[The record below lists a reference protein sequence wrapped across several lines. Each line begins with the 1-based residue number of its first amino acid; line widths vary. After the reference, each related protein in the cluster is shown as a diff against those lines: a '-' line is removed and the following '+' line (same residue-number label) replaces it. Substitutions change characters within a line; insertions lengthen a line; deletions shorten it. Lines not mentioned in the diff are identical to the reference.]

1 MTGLVLKLRPKERVL
16 INGAV
21 IENGDRRSK
30 FSVLT
35 PDAKILRLRDA
46 LHPDEVTTPVRRV
59 CYAAQLILTG
69 DSKAEDTQLKLLR
82 RIEELSQILTDGDSR
97 AQLASAT
104 SALIDG
110 QHYQCLK
117 SLRSLLSREQRLL
130 VARN

>member
-21 IENGDRRSK
+21 IENGDRRSR

-35 PDAKILRLRDA
+35 SDAKILRLRDA

-69 DSKAEDTQLKLLR
+69 DSKAEDTQLKLLH

-97 AQLASAT
+97 SQLANAT
-104 SALIDG
+104 NALLDG
-110 QHYQCLK
+110 RHYQCLK

-130 VARN
+130 ATRT

>member
-21 IENGDRRSK
+21 IENGDRRSR

-35 PDAKILRLRDA
+35 SDAKILRLRDA

-69 DSKAEDTQLKLLR
+69 DSKAEDTQLKLLH
-82 RIEELSQILTDGDSR
+82 RIEELSQILKDGDSR
-97 AQLASAT
+97 AQLSNAT

-110 QHYQCLK
+110 NHYRCLK

-130 VARN
+130 AARN